1 MVRVPTGLVIVAS
14 VVAFMVS
21 PAGAAELR
29 GRFLVG
35 ARPAAG
41 VTVSAVA
48 CEAPL
53 DQARREARGLP
64 APPPL
69 ATVAAGP
76 DGRYVLR
83 VPAAAGKE
91 TLFDVRVEGASVA
104 AASLAGPWDASESVD
119 LGDHVLL
126 AGSALTGRVCGP
138 TGAGVADAEVVLLA
152 PGEPGGDPDLDG
164 APARARTAADG
175 SFRLDGARPAGNA
188 LTVEKDG
195 FLTVRLTGVRAGSLP
210 APVIL
215 GGGVPVAGSVRS
227 VGGKAPAAGA
237 LVRLEGRVTTRWVVT
252 AADGSFTV
260 PNAPAGT
267 VTAVADAGEGG
278 YVEQGSVRL
287 PLPKGKVLAL
297 VLQPPSALVG
307 RTVDAKTGRA
317 VPRARI
323 ELRAGG
329 KARAARSGA
338 DGTYAVRNLP
348 PALWQVRA
356 DEPSYVRW
364 GRAGVAV
371 PAGETKQLDIPLVL
385 GASLAGRVTD
395 EAGKPVANAQ
405 GVVAQSGPI
414 NLQRIVRRMRGA
426 EPPTFR
432 TGPDGT
438 FKATRLVPG
447 ASQLLTITHPDF
459 ERATVGGL
467 SLLPG
472 ATKAGVVV
480 VLQRGSTVAGVVK
493 DGQGHPVAGAEV
505 TLAQSFMFGGG
516 RGGGRGGG
524 PAFAALA
531 GGAGADRKA
540 ETTGNDGTFAVRGVA
555 SGEYVLAV
563 TRSGYATERIDPVKV
578 AKSGPPPPLTVTL
591 GPGAIISGRVV
602 RKSGAGAEGFVIVA
616 AVPGVPRFSGGVRA
630 DQPTGP
636 DGGFSIDGLKPGQS
650 YDLQLLGPTGIGQ
663 GKRGVMAPAPSV
675 VLTVAGPGR
684 ITGTARD
691 AQDGH
696 PLTDFLVSYEAD
708 RGGGLRTAM
717 MGAAGVGGRA
727 AAGGPGQPVEVN
739 SGDGT
744 FAIEDVPAGT
754 WSVVVQAKGYQ
765 RAHTGGV
772 VVEEGATAAGVE
784 VRAAK
789 GAALKGHVVDAL
801 TGAPVANATASVAA
815 AGSAPGFGGAGA
827 AASDGDATTDA
838 DGRFELA
845 GVATGKQTLHVTQP
859 DYTDASQAVEV
870 TGDEAAVEVRMTQGG
885 VLAGAVVSDAGGP
898 VPGATVSLAEAGGG
912 GGFGFGPGAGAQ
924 QTMSDGAGQF
934 SFDHLGAGR
943 YTATAT
949 LGSNTS
955 APAEVVL
962 QAGQSQQGVTLQL
975 QAGVT
980 IQGTVSGLPAA
991 MVNGMTVTAAGADSY
1006 TGSMRVGA
1014 DGGFEFDNVPV
1025 GVVTLR
1031 GTATDPSG
1039 STRSATKQ
1047 VTATADQPILPVELV
1062 FDPGYTLSGQVTQGG
1077 QPIAGAN
1084 IFAGL
1089 LGGGGRQATTV
1100 TDDAGSYQ
1108 LTGLQEGTY
1117 TVAAISAAAGSS
1129 QRQTVTLTSDQ
1140 TLDIEFPSAKITGQ
1154 VVDADGNL
1162 PLANATVTATA
1173 QDPNASPGARQR
1185 PVTTD
1190 SNGQFSFAGLDE
1202 GSYTLATSR
1211 PDYQLDTRDV
1221 TASDQGTD
1229 GLVITLKRGAG
1240 IGIKVVDGIA
1250 GVPLPGVMVGVFG
1263 PGMTPLFGPSAIALD
1278 GDGVGEIPSLPP
1290 GTYTVVAAASGY
1302 APVRLDG
1309 VNVPS
1314 PVVTIALTPGGTV
1327 MVQAGPKTLAAGTA
1341 TGTVATTGGQPALL
1355 SLFNLQGSIAIS
1367 EPNVQLRNVPP
1378 GSYVLALPAVQVS
1391 QAFTAIE
1398 GNATVVA
1405 LP

>member
-1 MVRVPTGLVIVAS
+1 MRT
-14 VVAFMVS
+14 
-21 PAGAAELR
+21 
-29 GRFLVG
+29 
-35 ARPAAG
+35 
-41 VTVSAVA
+41 
-48 CEAPL
+48 
-53 DQARREARGLP
+53 RR
-64 APPPL
+64 
-69 ATVAAGP
+69 TTCAGP
-76 DGRYVLR
+76 E
-83 VPAAAGKE
+83 PASRCA
-91 TLFDVRVEGASVA
+91 
-104 AASLAGPWDASESVD
+104 
-119 LGDHVLL
+119 
-126 AGSALTGRVCGP
+126 
-138 TGAGVADAEVVLLA
+138 
-152 PGEPGGDPDLDG
+152 
-164 APARARTAADG
+164 
-175 SFRLDGARPAGNA
+175 
-188 LTVEKDG
+188 
-195 FLTVRLTGVRAGSLP
+195 
-210 APVIL
+210 
-215 GGGVPVAGSVRS
+215 
-227 VGGKAPAAGA
+227 
-237 LVRLEGRVTTRWVVT
+237 
-252 AADGSFTV
+252 
-260 PNAPAGT
+260 
-267 VTAVADAGEGG
+267 
-278 YVEQGSVRL
+278 
-287 PLPKGKVLAL
+287 
-297 VLQPPSALVG
+297 
-307 RTVDAKTGRA
+307 
-317 VPRARI
+317 
-323 ELRAGG
+323 
-329 KARAARSGA
+329 
-338 DGTYAVRNLP
+338 
-348 PALWQVRA
+348 
-356 DEPSYVRW
+356 
-364 GRAGVAV
+364 
-371 PAGETKQLDIPLVL
+371 AGETKQLDIPLVL

-405 GVVAQSGPI
+405 GVVAQSGPV
-414 NLQRIVRRMRGA
+414 NLQRIVRRLRGA

-438 FKATRLVPG
+438 FRAARLTPG
-447 ASQLLTITHPDF
+447 AGQILTVTHPDF

-467 SLLPG
+467 SLIPG
-472 ATKAGVVV
+472 AAKAGVVV
-480 VLQRGSTVAGVVK
+480 VLQRGSAVTGAVK

-505 TLAQSFMFGGG
+505 TLSQSLMFGGG
-516 RGGGRGGG
+516 RGGRGGG
-524 PAFAALA
+524 PALALLA

-540 ETTGNDGTFAVRGVA
+540 DTTGNDGTFAVRGVA
-555 SGEYVLAV
+555 PGEYVLAV
-563 TRSGYATERIDPVKV
+563 TRSGYAAERIDPVKV
-578 AKSGPPPPLTVTL
+578 AKSGPPPPFTVTL
-591 GPGAIISGRVV
+591 GPGATISGRVV
-602 RKSGAGAEGFVIVA
+602 RKSGAGAEGFVLVA
-616 AVPGVPRFSGGVRA
+616 TVAGSPPFGAGART

-636 DGGFSIDGLKPGQS
+636 DGGFAIDGLKPGQS
-650 YDLQLLGPTGIGQ
+650 YDLRLLGPAGMVQ

-691 AQDGH
+691 AQDGS
-696 PLTDFLVSYEAD
+696 PLADFLVSYEAD
-708 RGGGLRTAM
+708 RGGGLRGLM
-717 MGAAGVGGRA
+717 RGAAGGAGGA

-739 SGDGT
+739 GGDGT

-772 VVEEGATAAGVE
+772 AVEEGATTAGVE
-784 VRAAK
+784 VRAVK
-789 GAALKGHVVDAL
+789 GATLKGHVVDAL
-801 TGAPVANATASVAA
+801 TGAPVANATASVSA
-815 AGSAPGFGGAGA
+815 AGSGPGMGGAGA
-827 AASDGDATTDA
+827 TAPDGGATTDA

-859 DYTDASQAVEV
+859 DYTDASQAVDV
-870 TGDEAAVEVRMTQGG
+870 TGDDAAVEVRMTQGG
-885 VLAGAVVSDAGGP
+885 VLAGSVVSDAGGP

-975 QAGVT
+975 QTGVT
-980 IQGTVSGLPAA
+980 IQGTVSGLPAT

-1014 DGGFEFDNVPV
+1014 DGGFEFDHVPV

-1077 QPIAGAN
+1077 QPVAGAN
-1084 IFAGL
+1084 VFAGL
-1089 LGGGGRQATTV
+1089 LGGGGRQATAV

-1108 LTGLQEGTY
+1108 LTGLQQGTY
-1117 TVAAISAAAGSS
+1117 TVAAMSAAAGSS

-1173 QDPNASPGARQR
+1173 QDPNAAPGARQR

-1202 GSYTLATSR
+1202 GSYTLATSL

-1240 IGIKVVDGIA
+1240 ISIRVVDGLA
-1250 GVPLPGVMVGVFG
+1250 GVPLPGVMVRVFG
-1263 PGMTPLFGPSAIALD
+1263 PGMAPLFGPSAITLD

-1290 GTYTVVAAASGY
+1290 GTYTVIAAASGY
-1302 APVRLDG
+1302 APARLDG

-1314 PVVTIALTPGGTV
+1314 PAVTIALTPGGTV
-1327 MVQAGPKTLAAGTA
+1327 LVQAGPKTLATGTA

-1355 SLFNLQGSIAIS
+1355 SLVNLQGNIAIS

-1378 GSYVLALPAVQVS
+1378 GSYVLALPAAQIS
-1391 QAFTAIE
+1391 QAFTVIE

>member
-1 MVRVPTGLVIVAS
+1 MVRVPSSLVVVAS
-14 VVAFMVS
+14 VVAFTVR
-21 PAGAAELR
+21 PVGAGELR
-29 GRFLVG
+29 GRVLVG
-35 ARPAAG
+35 ERPATG
-41 VTVSAVA
+41 VTVSAIA

-53 DQARREARGLP
+53 EKARREARGLP

-69 ATVAAGP
+69 ATVAAGR
-76 DGRYVLR
+76 DGAFALS
-83 VPAAAGKE
+83 VPAAAAKE
-91 TLFDVRVEGASVA
+91 VLFAVRVEGAGVVA
-104 AASLAGPWDASESVD
+104 AALAGPWDASETVD

-152 PGEPGGDPDLDG
+152 PSEPGADPDLD
-164 APARARTAADG
+164 RAATRTRTAADG
-175 SFRLDGARPAGNA
+175 TFRLDGAGPAGNV

-210 APVIL
+210 APVVL

-237 LVRLEGRVTTRWVVT
+237 LVRLEGRVTTRWVET
-252 AADGSFTV
+252 AADGSFAV
-260 PNAPAGT
+260 SNAPAGT

-278 YVEQGSVRL
+278 YVEQGSVQL
-287 PLPKGKVLAL
+287 PLPKGKALAL
-297 VLQPPSALVG
+297 VLKPPSALVG
-307 RTVDAKTGRA
+307 RTVDAKSGRA
-317 VPRARI
+317 VPRARV

-329 KARAARSGA
+329 RIRSVRSGA
-338 DGTYAVRNLP
+338 NGTYAVRSLP
-348 PALWQVRA
+348 PALWRVRA
-356 DEPSYVRW
+356 DEPHYVRW
-364 GRAGVAV
+364 TRDGVAV
-371 PAGETKQLDIPLVL
+371 SAGEAKQLDIPLVL

-432 TGPDGT
+432 TGPDGA
-438 FKATRLVPG
+438 FNAARLVPG

-467 SLLPG
+467 SLVSG

-480 VLQRGSTVAGVVK
+480 VLQRGSAVTGVVE

-505 TLAQSFMFGGG
+505 TLAQSLVFSGG
-516 RGGGRGGG
+516 RGGRGGG

-531 GGAGADRKA
+531 GGAGADRKGD
-540 ETTGNDGTFAVRGVA
+540 TTGNDGTFAVRGVA
-555 SGEYVLAV
+555 PGEYVLAV

-578 AKSGPPPPLTVTL
+578 AKSGPPPPFTVTL

-602 RKSGAGAEGFVIVA
+602 RKSGAGAEGFMLVA
-616 AVPGVPRFSGGVRA
+616 TVAGAPPFGAGVRT

-636 DGGFSIDGLKPGQS
+636 DGGFAIDGLKPGQS
-650 YDLQLLGPTGIGQ
+650 YDLRLLGPTGIVP

-691 AQDGH
+691 AQDGS
-696 PLTDFLVSYEAD
+696 PLTEFLVSYETD
-708 RGGGLRTAM
+708 RGGGLRGVM
-717 MGAAGVGGRA
+717 RGAAGGAGGA
-727 AAGGPGQPVEVN
+727 VAGGPGQPVEVN

-772 VVEEGATAAGVE
+772 AVEEGATAAGVE
-784 VRAAK
+784 VRAVK
-789 GAALKGHVVDAL
+789 GATLKGHVVDAL
-801 TGAPVANATASVAA
+801 TGVPVANATASVSP
-815 AGSAPGFGGAGA
+815 AGSGPGMGGGGATA
-827 AASDGDATTDA
+827 PDGDATTDA

-859 DYTDASQAVEV
+859 DYTDASQTVEV
-870 TGDEAAVEVRMTQGG
+870 AGDDTAVEVRMTQGG
-885 VLAGAVVSDAGGP
+885 VLAGSVASDAGGP
-898 VPGATVSLAEAGGG
+898 VPGATVTLAESGGG
-912 GGFGFGPGAGAQ
+912 GGFGFGPGPGAQ
-924 QTMSDGAGQF
+924 QAMSDGAGQF
-934 SFDHLGAGR
+934 RFDHLGAGR
-943 YTATAT
+943 YTVTAT

-955 APAEVVL
+955 APVEVVL

-975 QAGVT
+975 QTGVT

-991 MVNGMTVTAAGADSY
+991 TVNGMTVTAAGADSY
-1006 TGSMRVGA
+1006 AGSMRVGA
-1014 DGGFEFDNVPV
+1014 DGGFEFDNVPL

-1047 VTATADQPILPVELV
+1047 VTATADQPILAVELV

-1077 QPIAGAN
+1077 QPVAGAN
-1084 IFAGL
+1084 VFAGL
-1089 LGGGGRQATTV
+1089 LGGGGRQATAV

-1108 LTGLQEGTY
+1108 LTGLQQGTY
-1117 TVAAISAAAGSS
+1117 TVAAMSAAAGSS
-1129 QRQTVTLTSDQ
+1129 QRKTVTLTSDQ
-1140 TLDIEFPSAKITGQ
+1140 TLDIEFPSAKIAGQ

-1162 PLANATVTATA
+1162 PLANAAVTATA
-1173 QDPNASPGARQR
+1173 QDPNAAPGARQR

-1202 GSYTLATSR
+1202 GSYTLATSL

-1229 GLVITLKRGAG
+1229 GLVIALKRGAG
-1240 IGIKVVDGIA
+1240 ISIRVVDGLA
-1250 GVPLPGVMVGVFG
+1250 GVPLPGVMVRVFG
-1263 PGMTPLFGPSAIALD
+1263 PGMTPLFGPSAITLD

-1290 GTYTVVAAASGY
+1290 GTYTVIAAGSGY
-1302 APVRLDG
+1302 APARLDG

-1314 PVVTIALTPGGTV
+1314 PAVTIALTPGGTV
-1327 MVQAGPKTLAAGTA
+1327 LLQAGPKTLATGTA

-1355 SLFNLQGSIAIS
+1355 SVFNLQGNVAIS

>member
-1 MVRVPTGLVIVAS
+1 M
-14 VVAFMVS
+14 
-21 PAGAAELR
+21 
-29 GRFLVG
+29 
-35 ARPAAG
+35 
-41 VTVSAVA
+41 TVSAVA

-53 DQARREARGLP
+53 ERARREARGLP

-69 ATVAAGP
+69 ATVAAGK
-76 DGRYVLR
+76 DGTYVLR
-83 VPAAAGKE
+83 VPAVDGTE
-91 TLFDVRVEGASVA
+91 NLFELRVEGAGVVT
-104 AASLAGPWDASESVD
+104 ASLAGPWDASESVD

-152 PGEPGGDPDLDG
+152 PGEPGADADLES
-164 APARARTAADG
+164 AAVRTRTAADG
-175 SFRLDGARPAGNA
+175 TFRLDGARPAGNA
-188 LTVEKDG
+188 LTVEKGG
-195 FLTVRLTGVRAGSLP
+195 FLTARLTGVRAGSLP
-210 APVIL
+210 APAVL
-215 GGGVPVAGSVRS
+215 GGGVLVAGSVRS
-227 VGGKAPAAGA
+227 VGGKSPAAGA
-237 LVRLEGRVTTRWVVT
+237 LVRLEGRVTTRWVET
-252 AADGSFTV
+252 AADGSFTI
-260 PNAPAGT
+260 PNAPAGA

-278 YVEQGSVRL
+278 YVEQASVLL
-287 PLPKGKVLAL
+287 PLPKGKALAL
-297 VLQPPSALVG
+297 VLRPPSALVG

-317 VPRARI
+317 VPRARV
-323 ELRAGG
+323 ELRAGTET
-329 KARAARSGA
+329 RAARSGA
-338 DGTYAVRNLP
+338 DGTFAVRSLP

-356 DEPSYVRW
+356 DEAHYVRW
-364 GRAGVAV
+364 TRAGVAV
-371 PAGETKQLDIPLVL
+371 RAGETKQLDIPLVL

-405 GVVAQSGPI
+405 GVVAQSGPV
-414 NLQRIVRRMRGA
+414 NLQRIVRRLRGA

-438 FKATRLVPG
+438 FSAARLTPG
-447 ASQLLTITHPDF
+447 AGQILTVTHPDF

-467 SLLPG
+467 SLIPG
-472 ATKAGVVV
+472 AAKAGVVV
-480 VLQRGSTVAGVVK
+480 VLQRGSAVTGAVK

-505 TLAQSFMFGGG
+505 TLSQSLMFGGG
-516 RGGGRGGG
+516 RGGRGGG
-524 PAFAALA
+524 PALALLA

-540 ETTGNDGTFAVRGVA
+540 DTTGNDGTFAVRGVA
-555 SGEYVLAV
+555 PGEYVLAV
-563 TRSGYATERIDPVKV
+563 TRSGYAAARIDPVKV
-578 AKSGPPPPLTVTL
+578 AKSGPPPPFTVTL
-591 GPGAIISGRVV
+591 GPGATISGRVV
-602 RKSGAGAEGFVIVA
+602 RKSGAGAEGFVLVA
-616 AVPGVPRFSGGVRA
+616 TVTGTPPFGAGARP

-636 DGGFSIDGLKPGQS
+636 DGGFAIDGLKPGQS
-650 YDLQLLGPTGIGQ
+650 YDLRLLGPAGMVQ

-691 AQDGH
+691 AQDGS
-696 PLTDFLVSYEAD
+696 PLADFLVSYEVD
-708 RGGGLRTAM
+708 RGGGLRGLM
-717 MGAAGVGGRA
+717 RGAAGGAGGA

-739 SGDGT
+739 GGDGT

-772 VVEEGATAAGVE
+772 AVEEGATTAGVE
-784 VRAAK
+784 VRAVK
-789 GAALKGHVVDAL
+789 GATLKGHVVDAL
-801 TGAPVANATASVAA
+801 TGAPVANATASVSA
-815 AGSAPGFGGAGA
+815 AGSGPGMGGAGA
-827 AASDGDATTDA
+827 TAPDGGATTDA

-859 DYTDASQAVEV
+859 DYTDASQAVDV
-870 TGDEAAVEVRMTQGG
+870 TGDDAAVEVRMTQGG
-885 VLAGAVVSDAGGP
+885 VLAGSVVSDAGGP

-924 QTMSDGAGQF
+924 QTMSDSAGQF

-975 QAGVT
+975 QTGVT
-980 IQGTVSGLPAA
+980 IQGTVSGLPAT

-1014 DGGFEFDNVPV
+1014 DGGFEFDHVPV

-1077 QPIAGAN
+1077 QPVAGAN
-1084 IFAGL
+1084 VFAGL
-1089 LGGGGRQATTV
+1089 LGGGGRQATAV

-1108 LTGLQEGTY
+1108 LTGLQQGTY
-1117 TVAAISAAAGSS
+1117 TVAAMSAAAGSS

-1173 QDPNASPGARQR
+1173 QDPNAAPGARQR
-1185 PVTTD
+1185 PVATD
-1190 SNGQFSFAGLDE
+1190 SNGQFSFAGLAE
-1202 GSYTLATSR
+1202 GPYTVATSL

-1240 IGIKVVDGIA
+1240 ISIRVVDGLA
-1250 GVPLPGVMVGVFG
+1250 GVPLPGVVVRVFG
-1263 PGMTPLFGPSAIALD
+1263 PGMAPLFGPSAITLD

-1290 GTYTVVAAASGY
+1290 ATYTVIAAASGY
-1302 APVRLDG
+1302 APARLDG

-1314 PVVTIALTPGGTV
+1314 PAVTIALTPGGTV
-1327 MVQAGPKTLAAGTA
+1327 LVQAGPKTLATGTA
-1341 TGTVATTGGQPALL
+1341 TGTVATAGGQPALL
-1355 SLFNLQGSIAIS
+1355 SLVNLQGNIAVS

-1378 GSYVLALPAVQVS
+1378 GSYVLALPAAQIS
-1391 QAFTAIE
+1391 QAFTVIE

>member
-1 MVRVPTGLVIVAS
+1 MVRVPSSLVIVAS
-14 VVAFMVS
+14 VAAFTVR
-21 PAGAAELR
+21 PAGAGELC

-35 ARPAAG
+35 ARPATG
-41 VTVSAVA
+41 VTVSAVG

-53 DQARREARGLP
+53 EKARREAHSLP

-69 ATVAAGP
+69 ATVAAGK
-76 DGRYVLR
+76 DGTYVLR
-83 VPAAAGKE
+83 VPVVAGKE
-91 TLFDVRVEGASVA
+91 TLFAVRVEGAGVA
-104 AASLAGPWDASESVD
+104 AASLAGPWDASETVD

-126 AGSALTGRVCGP
+126 TGSALTGRVCGP

-152 PGEPGGDPDLDG
+152 PGEPGADPDLDH
-164 APARARTAADG
+164 AAARTRTAADG
-175 SFRLDGARPAGNA
+175 SFRLDGARPAGNVV
-188 LTVEKDG
+188 TVEKDG

-210 APVIL
+210 APVVL

-237 LVRLEGRVTTRWVVT
+237 LVRFEGRVTTRWVET
-252 AADGSFTV
+252 AADGSFAIA
-260 PNAPAGT
+260 NAPAGT

-278 YVEQGSVRL
+278 YVEQGNIQL
-287 PLPKGKVLAL
+287 PLPKGKALAL

-307 RTVDAKTGRA
+307 RTVDAKSGRA

-323 ELRAGG
+323 ELWAGG
-329 KARAARSGA
+329 KTRSVRSGA
-338 DGTYAVRNLP
+338 DGTFAVRSLP
-348 PALWQVRA
+348 PALWRVRA
-356 DEPSYVRW
+356 DEPRYVRW
-364 GRAGVAV
+364 TRAGVAV
-371 PAGETKQLDIPLVL
+371 SAGEAKRLDIPLVL
-385 GASLAGRVTD
+385 GASLAGSVTD
-395 EAGKPVANAQ
+395 EAGKPVADAQ

-432 TGPDGT
+432 TGPDGA
-438 FKATRLVPG
+438 FKAARLVPG

-472 ATKAGVVV
+472 ATKGGVVV
-480 VLQRGSTVAGVVK
+480 VLQRGSTVTGAVK

-505 TLAQSFMFGGG
+505 TLAQSLVFGGG
-516 RGGGRGGG
+516 RAGRGGG

-531 GGAGADRKA
+531 GGAGPDRKTD
-540 ETTGNDGTFAVRGVA
+540 TTGNDGAFAVRGVA
-555 SGEYVLAV
+555 PGAYVLTV

-578 AKSGPPPPLTVTL
+578 ATSGPPPPFIVTL
-591 GPGAIISGRVV
+591 GPGASISGRVV
-602 RKSGAGAEGFVIVA
+602 RGSGAGAEGFVVA
-616 AVPGVPRFSGGVRA
+616 ATVPGAPRFGGGVGT
-630 DQPTGP
+630 DQPTGA
-636 DGGFSIDGLKPGQS
+636 DGGFSIDGLKPGQG
-650 YDLQLLGPTGIGQ
+650 YDLQLFGPAGIGQ
-663 GKRGVMAPAPSV
+663 VKRGVMAPAPSV

-684 ITGTARD
+684 ITGTARE

-708 RGGGLRTAM
+708 RGGGLRGVM
-717 MGAAGVGGRA
+717 RGAAGGAGGA
-727 AAGGPGQPVEVN
+727 AAGGPGQPVEIN

-772 VVEEGATAAGVE
+772 AVEEGATTAGVE

-789 GAALKGHVVDAL
+789 GVTLKGHVVDAL
-801 TGAPVANATASVAA
+801 TGAAVANATASVAA
-815 AGSAPGFGGAGA
+815 AGSAPGSGAASA

-859 DYTDASQAVEV
+859 DYTDASQTVEIA
-870 TGDEAAVEVRMTQGG
+870 GDDTTVEVRMTQGG
-885 VLAGAVVSDAGGP
+885 VLAGSVVSDAGGP
-898 VPGATVSLAEAGGG
+898 VPGATVALAESGGG
-912 GGFGFGPGAGAQ
+912 GGFGFGPGPGAQ
-924 QTMSDGAGQF
+924 QAMSDGAGQF
-934 SFDHLGAGR
+934 RFDHLGAGR
-943 YTATAT
+943 YTVSAT
-949 LGSNTS
+949 LGSTTS

-975 QAGVT
+975 QTGVT
-980 IQGTVSGLPAA
+980 IQGTVSGLPAT

-1047 VTATADQPILPVELV
+1047 VTATADQPILPVELA
-1062 FDPGYTLSGQVTQGG
+1062 FDPGYTLSGQVSQAG
-1077 QPIAGAN
+1077 QPVAGAN
-1084 IFAGL
+1084 VFAGL
-1089 LGGGGRQATTV
+1089 LGGGGRQATAV

-1108 LTGLQEGTY
+1108 LTGLQQGTY
-1117 TVAAISAAAGSS
+1117 TVAAISAAAGTS
-1129 QRQTVTLTSDQ
+1129 QRQTVTLTADQ
-1140 TLDIEFPSAKITGQ
+1140 TLDIEFPSAKIAGQ
-1154 VVDADGNL
+1154 VVDSDGNL

-1173 QDPNASPGARQR
+1173 QDPNAAPGARQR
-1185 PVTTD
+1185 PVSTD
-1190 SNGQFSFAGLDE
+1190 SNGQFSLAGLDE
-1202 GSYTLATSR
+1202 GSYTLATSL

-1229 GLVITLKRGAG
+1229 GLVIALKRGAG
-1240 IGIKVVDGIA
+1240 IGIKAVDGIA
-1250 GVPLPGVMVGVFG
+1250 GVPLPGVLVRVFG
-1263 PGMTPLFGPSAIALD
+1263 PGMTPLFGPSAITLD
-1278 GDGVGEIPSLPP
+1278 GDGMGEIPSLPP
-1290 GTYTVVAAASGY
+1290 GTYTVFAAASGY

-1327 MVQAGPKTLAAGTA
+1327 LLQAGPKTLAAGTA
-1341 TGTVATTGGQPALL
+1341 TGTVAASSGQPALL
-1355 SLFNLQGSIAIS
+1355 SLFNLQGNVAIS

-1391 QAFTAIE
+1391 QAFTAVE

>member
-1 MVRVPTGLVIVAS
+1 MVRVPSGLVIVAS
-14 VVAFMVS
+14 VVAFTVG

-41 VTVSAVA
+41 VMVSAVVS
-48 CEAPL
+48 EAPL

-83 VPAAAGKE
+83 VPAVPGKE
-91 TLFDVRVEGASVA
+91 TLFDVRVEGAGVV
-104 AASLAGPWDASESVD
+104 AASLAGPWDASESAD

-126 AGSALTGRVCGP
+126 AGSALTGRVCGQ
-138 TGAGVADAEVVLLA
+138 TGAGVADAEVALLA
-152 PGEPGGDPDLDG
+152 PGGPGADPDLDD
-164 APARARTAADG
+164 APARTRTAADG
-175 SFRLDGARPAGNA
+175 SFRLDGSRPAGNV

-195 FLTVRLTGVRAGSLP
+195 FLTARLTGVRAGPLP
-210 APVIL
+210 APVVL
-215 GGGVPVAGSVRS
+215 GGGVPVAGFVRS
-227 VGGKAPAAGA
+227 VGGKSPMAGA
-237 LVRLEGRVTTRWVVT
+237 LVRLEGYVTTRWVET

-260 PNAPAGT
+260 PDAPAGA

-278 YVEQGSVRL
+278 YVEQANVRL
-287 PLPKGKVLAL
+287 PLPKGKTLAL
-297 VLQPPSALVG
+297 VLRPPSALVG
-307 RTVDAKTGRA
+307 RTLDAKTERP
-317 VPRARI
+317 VPRARV
-323 ELRAGG
+323 EFRAGG
-329 KARAARSGA
+329 RTRAARSGT
-338 DGTYAVRNLP
+338 DGTYAMRSLP

-356 DEPSYVRW
+356 DEPRYVRW
-364 GRAGVAV
+364 TRAGVAV
-371 PAGETKQLDIPLVL
+371 SAGENRQLDIPLVL

-395 EAGKPVANAQ
+395 EGGKPVANAQ

-414 NLQRIVRRMRGA
+414 NLQRIVRRMRGS
-426 EPPTFR
+426 EPPAFR
-432 TGPDGT
+432 TGPDGS
-438 FKATRLVPG
+438 FNAARLAPG
-447 ASQLLTITHPDF
+447 AGQLLTVTHPDF

-480 VLQRGSTVAGVVK
+480 VLQRGSAVTGVVK

-505 TLAQSFMFGGG
+505 TLAQSFTFGGG
-516 RGGGRGGG
+516 RGGG
-524 PAFAALA
+524 PPFAALA
-531 GGAGADRKA
+531 GGAGPDRKA
-540 ETTGNDGTFAVRGVA
+540 DTTGNDGTFAVRGVA
-555 SGEYVLAV
+555 PGEYALAV

-578 AKSGPPPPLTVTL
+578 AKSGPPPPFTVTL
-591 GPGAIISGRVV
+591 GPGATISGRVV
-602 RKSGAGAEGFVIVA
+602 RKSGAGAEGFVIMATVA
-616 AVPGVPRFSGGVRA
+616 GTPRFGAGVRT

-636 DGGFSIDGLKPGQS
+636 DGGFAIDGLKPGQS

-675 VLTVAGPGR
+675 VLAVAGPGR
-684 ITGTARD
+684 VTGTARD
-691 AQDGH
+691 AQDGS

-708 RGGGLRTAM
+708 RGGGLRGAM
-717 MGAAGVGGRA
+717 RGAAGGVGGA
-727 AAGGPGQPVEVN
+727 AAGGPRQPVEVT

-789 GAALKGHVVDAL
+789 GATLKGHVVDAL
-801 TGAPVANATASVAA
+801 TGAPVANATASISA
-815 AGSAPGFGGAGA
+815 AGSGPGMGGVGATAPDGG
-827 AASDGDATTDA
+827 ATTDA

-870 TGDEAAVEVRMTQGG
+870 TGDDAAVEVRMTQGG
-885 VLAGAVVSDAGGP
+885 VLAGSVVSDAGGP

-912 GGFGFGPGAGAQ
+912 DGFGFGPGAGAQ

-955 APAEVVL
+955 GPAEVVL

-975 QAGVT
+975 QTGVT
-980 IQGTVSGLPAA
+980 IQGTVSGLPAT

-1014 DGGFEFDNVPV
+1014 DGGFEFDHVPV

-1062 FDPGYTLSGQVTQGG
+1062 FDPGYALSGQVTQGG
-1077 QPIAGAN
+1077 QPVAGAN
-1084 IFAGL
+1084 VFAGL
-1089 LGGGGRQATTV
+1089 LGGGGRQATAV

-1108 LTGLQEGTY
+1108 LTGLQQGTY

-1129 QRQTVTLTSDQ
+1129 QPQTVTLTSDQ

-1173 QDPNASPGARQR
+1173 QDPNAAPGARQR

-1202 GSYTLATSR
+1202 GSYTLATSL

-1240 IGIKVVDGIA
+1240 IGVKVADGIA
-1250 GVPLPGVMVGVFG
+1250 GVPLPGVMVRVFG

-1290 GTYTVVAAASGY
+1290 GTYTVFAAASGY

-1327 MVQAGPKTLAAGTA
+1327 LVQAGPKTLAAGTA
-1341 TGTVATTGGQPALL
+1341 TGTVATTGGQPGLL
-1355 SLFNLQGSIAIS
+1355 SLFNLQGNIAIS

-1391 QAFTAIE
+1391 QAFTVIE
-1398 GNATVVA
+1398 GSATVVA